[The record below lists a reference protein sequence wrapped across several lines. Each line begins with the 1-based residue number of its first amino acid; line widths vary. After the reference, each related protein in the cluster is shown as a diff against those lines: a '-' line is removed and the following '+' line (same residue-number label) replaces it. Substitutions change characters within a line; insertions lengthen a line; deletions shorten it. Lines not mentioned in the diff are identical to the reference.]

1 MYSKERD
8 FLLYHIKYAFDTLA
22 RSGPN
27 TVRQKS
33 AHDLVTEVDIN
44 MERYLSGAI
53 REHFPA
59 DIIQGEE
66 LSNTQVISG
75 RTWTIDP
82 IDGTCNMARHIPLYG
97 VQCALFDG
105 GEPVVS
111 AIYLPFQDELFY
123 AVRGQGCF
131 CNGKPVHVNKQTDA
145 ANAIVSFG
153 DYSRKNPSMATAQHR
168 AIGRLYP
175 QIGKIRMFGAAC
187 LDFSRLAAGQ
197 LDGTVVIT
205 KNVWDLAPGVL
216 LCQEAGG
223 IVTNLVGD
231 PYHFN
236 DDGVIISATPQ
247 IKQLLTQCF
256 QNHVYIRKPSGE
268 KLPVK
273 GCLFDFDGVVVD
285 TETYHYRSWNY
296 GAKDLGTQ
304 LTWEEYLPL
313 KSTGTTPICK
323 YIMDKA
329 GVQLSQEEMLQIGV
343 RKAEN
348 FRDLICSLSEKDIL
362 PGVQVFL
369 QWLKDRGIVTAMAS
383 SSNTSIPIAKDF
395 GLDKYFDAMF
405 DGSTKMPRKP
415 APDVFLTA
423 AKAIGAEPAQCIV
436 FEDSLA
442 GIEAAC
448 NAGMAVIAVGGI
460 RSTKAV
466 AHIHDF
472 SEIGT
477 LFCYE

>member
-8 FLLYHIKYAFDTLA
+8 FLLYHIKQAFHTLA
-22 RSGPN
+22 EAAPN
-27 TVRQKS
+27 QIRQKS
-33 AHDLVTEVDIN
+33 AHDLVTEVDVN
-44 MERYLSGAI
+44 MEKYLTQAI
-53 REHFPA
+53 REAFPG
-59 DIIQGEE
+59 DHIHGEE
-66 LSNTQVISG
+66 LSSTQAVTG
-75 RTWTIDP
+75 RTWTLDP
-82 IDGTCNMARHIPLYG
+82 IDGTCNMARQIPLYG

-105 GEPVVS
+105 DAPVLS
-111 AIYLPFQDELFY
+111 AIYLPFQKELY
-123 AVRGQGCF
+123 HAVRGQGCF
-131 CNGKPVHVNKQTDA
+131 CNGQPVHVNTHTA
-145 ANAIVSFG
+145 IANAVISFG
-153 DYSRKNPSMATAQHR
+153 DYTRKSDSLAAAQHR
-168 AIGRLYP
+168 ALGRIYP
-175 QIGKIRMFGAAC
+175 QIGKVRMFGAAC
-187 LDFSRLAAGQ
+187 LDFSRVAAGQ
-197 LDGTVVIT
+197 MDGTAIIT
-205 KNVWDLAPGVL
+205 KNIWDLAPGIL

-223 IVTNLVGD
+223 IVTNLEGK
-231 PYHFN
+231 PYRYG
-236 DDGVIISATPQ
+236 DDGVMVSATEE
-247 IKQLLTQCF
+247 IRQLLTKSF
-256 QNHVYIRKPSGE
+256 QREVYVRRPNGD

-304 LTWEEYLPL
+304 LSWEEYLPL
-313 KSTGTTPICK
+313 KSTGTTYISK

-329 GVQLSQEEMLQIGV
+329 GLVLPLEEMLKIGV

-348 FRDLICSLSEKDIL
+348 FQELIKTLSQKDII
-362 PGVQVFL
+362 PGVQTFL

-383 SSNTSIPIAKDF
+383 SSNTSIPIAREF
-395 GLDKYFDAMF
+395 ALDKYFDAMF

-423 AKAIGAEPAQCIV
+423 AKAIGAEPGQCVV

-460 RSTKAV
+460 RSPKAL
-466 AHIHDF
+466 AHIQDF